1 MITEETKPAAVAC
14 LVSTQIKTK
23 FFPANRGQNN
33 TKRNIKKKSALKKKS
48 DCKIS
53 TRQTQPNETGQQ
65 KQSKVSVQTKKAQKL
80 EGGTK
85 AAVISYL
92 GFKSS
97 WRVVDAGTW

>member
-1 MITEETKPAAVAC
+1 M
-14 LVSTQIKTK
+14 
-23 FFPANRGQNN
+23 
-33 TKRNIKKKSALKKKS
+33 
-48 DCKIS
+48 S

-65 KQSKVSVQTKKAQKL
+65 KQSKVSGQTKKAQKL
-80 EGGTK
+80 EGETK